1 MPKRVFISFPIEDEM
16 SYTFL
21 VGQARNEN
29 SPFEF
34 VDMGVKEP
42 WSDSWRARCR
52 TRIKGCDGM
61 IALVS
66 RNTSEASG
74 QLFEVRCAK
83 EEKVPVRGIYISTT
97 DRPATLPQ
105 EFNGVL
111 VQSWTWANI
120 KNFIDAL

>member
-1 MPKRVFISFPIEDEM
+1 MPKRVFISFPIEDKR
-16 SYTFL
+16 SYDFL

-34 VDMGVKEP
+34 VDMGLKEP
-42 WSDSWRARCR
+42 WSDSWRARCG

-61 IALVS
+61 VALVS
-66 RNTSEASG
+66 RNTAGASG
-74 QLFEVRCAK
+74 QLFEVECAK
-83 EEKVPVRGIYISTT
+83 EENVPVRGIYISAI

-105 EFNGVL
+105 EFNGVP

-120 KNFIDAL
+120 KGFIDSL